1 MSEKLQSIIDAIAQ
15 LNVLELSELVKA
27 LEEKFGVTAAAP
39 MAMAM
44 PMMMPGAGAGAG
56 GAEAKEEGPTAFKV
70 ILKEQ
75 GQQKINLIKKVKDLL
90 GLGLKEAKD
99 LVDAVPKVIKENVN
113 EDEAKKLKEE
123 LESVGAVVEIQGM

>member
-1 MSEKLQSIIDAIAQ
+1 MSDKLQSIIDAIAE

-44 PMMMPGAGAGAG
+44 PMMMPGAGAPGAG
-56 GAEAKEEGPTAFKV
+56 EAKEEGPSAFKV

-99 LVDAVPKVIKENVN
+99 LVDGVPKVIKENVS
-113 EDEAKKLKEE
+113 EEEAKKLKEE
-123 LESVGAVVEIQGM
+123 LESAGGVVEIQGM

>member
-1 MSEKLQSIIDAIAQ
+1 MSDKLQPIIDAIAE

-27 LEEKFGVTAAAP
+27 LEEKFGVTASAP

-44 PMMMPGAGAGAG
+44 PMMMAGAGAGAG
-56 GAEAKEEGPTAFKV
+56 AEAKDEGPSAYNV

-75 GQQKINLIKKVKDLL
+75 GSQKINLIKKVKDLL

-99 LVDAVPKVIKENVN
+99 LVDAVPKPIKENVS
-113 EDEAKKLKEE
+113 EEEAKKLKEE
-123 LESVGAVVEIQGM
+123 LESVGAVVELVGV

>member
-1 MSEKLQSIIDAIAQ
+1 MSDKLQSIIDAIAE

-27 LEEKFGVTAAAP
+27 LEEKFGVSAAAP

-44 PMMMPGAGAGAG
+44 PMMMQGAGAGA
-56 GAEAKEEGPTAFKV
+56 GAEAKEEGPSAYNV

-75 GQQKINLIKKVKDLL
+75 GSQKINLIKKVKDLL

-99 LVDAVPKVIKENVN
+99 LVDSVPKTIKENVS
-113 EDEAKKLKEE
+113 EEEAKKLKEE
-123 LESVGAVVEIQGM
+123 LESVGAVVEIVGV

>member
-1 MSEKLQSIIDAIAQ
+1 MSDKLQPIIDAIAE

-44 PMMMPGAGAGAG
+44 PMMMPGAGASAG
-56 GAEAKEEGPTAFKV
+56 GEAKEEGPSAYNV

-75 GQQKINLIKKVKDLL
+75 GSQKINLIKKVKDLL

-99 LVDAVPKVIKENVN
+99 LVDSVPKAIKENVS
-113 EDEAKKLKEE
+113 EEEAKKIKEE
-123 LESVGAVVEIQGM
+123 LESVGAVVELQGV

>member
-1 MSEKLQSIIDAIAQ
+1 MSDKLQPIIDAIAE

-44 PMMMPGAGAGAG
+44 PMMMQGAGAGA
-56 GAEAKEEGPTAFKV
+56 AEAKDEGPSAYNV

-75 GQQKINLIKKVKDLL
+75 GSQKINLIKKVKDLL

-99 LVDAVPKVIKENVN
+99 LVDSVPKAIKENVS
-113 EDEAKKLKEE
+113 EEEAKKLKEE
-123 LESVGAVVEIQGM
+123 LESVGAVVEVVGV

>member
-1 MSEKLQSIIDAIAQ
+1 MSDKLQPIIDAIAE

-44 PMMMPGAGAGAG
+44 PMMMQGAGAGA
-56 GAEAKEEGPTAFKV
+56 AEAKDEGPSAYNV

-75 GQQKINLIKKVKDLL
+75 GSQKINLIKKVKDLL

-99 LVDAVPKVIKENVN
+99 LVDSVPKAIKENVS
-113 EDEAKKLKEE
+113 EEEAKKLKEE
-123 LESVGAVVEIQGM
+123 LESVGAVVEIVGV

>member
-1 MSEKLQSIIDAIAQ
+1 MSDKLQPIIDAIAE

-44 PMMMPGAGAGAG
+44 PMMMQGAGAGA
-56 GAEAKEEGPTAFKV
+56 AEAKDEGPSAYNV

-75 GQQKINLIKKVKDLL
+75 GSQKINLIKKVKDLL

-99 LVDAVPKVIKENVN
+99 LVDSVPKAIKENVS
-113 EDEAKKLKEE
+113 EEEAKKLKEE
-123 LESVGAVVEIQGM
+123 LESVG

>member
-1 MSEKLQSIIDAIAQ
+1 MSDKLQPIIDAIAG

-27 LEEKFGVTAAAP
+27 LEEKFGVTASAP

-44 PMMMPGAGAGAG
+44 PMMMAGAGAPA
-56 GAEAKEEGPTAFKV
+56 GAEAKEEGPSAYNV

-75 GQQKINLIKKVKDLL
+75 GSQKINLIKKVKDLL

-99 LVDAVPKVIKENVN
+99 LVDSVPKAIKENVS
-113 EDEAKKLKEE
+113 EEEAKKLKEE
-123 LESVGAVVEIQGM
+123 LESVGAVVELVPV

>member
-1 MSEKLQSIIDAIAQ
+1 MSDKLQSIIDAIAE

-56 GAEAKEEGPTAFKV
+56 AEAKDEGPSAYNV

-75 GQQKINLIKKVKDLL
+75 GSQKINLIKKVKDLL

-99 LVDAVPKVIKENVN
+99 LVDAVPKAIKENVS

-123 LESVGAVVEIQGM
+123 LESVGAVVELVGV